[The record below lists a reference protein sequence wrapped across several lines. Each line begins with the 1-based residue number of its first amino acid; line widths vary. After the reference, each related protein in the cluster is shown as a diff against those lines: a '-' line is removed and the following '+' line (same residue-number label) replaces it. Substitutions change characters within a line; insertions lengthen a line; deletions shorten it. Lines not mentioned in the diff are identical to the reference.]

1 LGGIRNYGRKIYQE
15 LGVRIAKL
23 RVQQGLSQSQVASLL
38 HIAQA
43 TYSNYENG
51 SHKIPLEQLQVLAS
65 FYGVSYDDLLGEPPA
80 QNIFNDKAMIDKM
93 SQLNICGKYKV
104 LEYIDDI
111 SANNKY
117 TEKA

>member
-1 LGGIRNYGRKIYQE
+1 MAEKIYQE

-23 RVQQGLSQSQVASLL
+23 RIQQGLSQSQVAGML
-38 HIAQA
+38 HIAQT

-51 SHKIPLEQLQVLAS
+51 THKIPLEQLQVLAS
-65 FYGVSYDDLLGEPPA
+65 FYDVSYDELLGTPTE
-80 QNIFNDKAMIDKM
+80 QNIFNEKTMIDKM
-93 SQLNICGKYKV
+93 SQLNVCGKYKV

-117 TEKA
+117 TDGL